1 MGWIDE
7 NRLALNLDQ
16 TNVMVIG
23 AKAKLKEVNEFNVN
37 AKGTLLKRVY
47 VTKCLGLLIDDEL
60 RWTEQVNKIIS
71 TIQAKLGMLR
81 RVKPYVPIDSMK
93 MLYNAFVLPHFD
105 YCSQIWSNRF
115 QMHTDKL
122 SKLQKRAA
130 RIILSKDYSTP
141 SVELFES
148 LNWMPLQQRFMYLR
162 AVLMYKCMHNLAP
175 HYLSDD
181 IVVTNE
187 IHQYGTRQATSN
199 TLTIPNFRTECLK
212 HSPFFSGIFIWN
224 SLDQSVKSAQSVSCF
239 KSLLKSSILSQR
251 LIIL

>member
-1 MGWIDE
+1 
-7 NRLALNLDQ
+7 
-16 TNVMVIG
+16 
-23 AKAKLKEVNEFNVN
+23 
-37 AKGTLLKRVY
+37 
-47 VTKCLGLLIDDEL
+47 
-60 RWTEQVNKIIS
+60 
-71 TIQAKLGMLR
+71 
-81 RVKPYVPIDSMK
+81 MK
-93 MLYNAFVLPHFD
+93 MLYNAFVLPQFD

-148 LNWMPLQQRFMYLR
+148 LNWMPLQQRFMYFR
-162 AVLMYKCMHNLAP
+162 AVLMYKCMHNIAP
-175 HYLSDD
+175 PYLSDD
-181 IVVTNE
+181 IVLTNE

-224 SLDQSVKSAQSVSCF
+224 SLDQSVKSVSCF
-239 KSLLKSSILSQR
+239 KSLLKSSILS
-251 LIIL
+251 